1 MGIGSRLF
9 LIIFISLGL
18 GIFVSYIIAERDI
31 TDTFQKHIINELQN
45 QASLLV
51 EVVDEVN
58 SIQSL
63 NEADSLADRL
73 GSASNSRIT
82 LILSDGRVIGD
93 SDVDT
98 QNINNLDNHI
108 NRPEVQEA
116 FKNGRGW
123 SIRYSDTVEQQQMYY
138 AILDNNDV
146 SPNVIRIAVPYVNVD
161 SAIESLN
168 LSIILIALVAF
179 IVTSIASGI
188 AANYA
193 YRSIADLADATSK
206 IADADGKAKNK
217 DIKALPTQRT
227 DEFGNVAQSVSQI
240 SEELKSKINLIA
252 KQRDQFGSVLD
263 DLGEGIMV
271 ADISG
276 NITYE
281 NEQVSLILNKNE
293 LVGKK
298 ITDLDIKSLNYLLK
312 RAKKKKRA
320 DIEFEIELKD
330 KSTRWVLATMNQ
342 SKTTKEFILVVH
354 DITQLRRFSSM
365 RRDFIS
371 NVSHELRTPVSVIM
385 ANSETLVDGALEDKK
400 QAKVFAKAILHNAER
415 LSDMV
420 SSLLDLSRIDYGEL
434 KLNIEELS
442 INDCINDAIDSLKN
456 LGKRKNISIECSCSK
471 DKIVLADKNALERIL
486 NNLIENAFKYS
497 DPESIINISTRKI
510 KDYLEVSVKDNGRGV
525 PDQEKDFLFDRFY
538 RTADA
543 RATDEKGSGLG
554 IAIVK
559 NLVNNLNGEVGIKN
573 TYPNGSIFW
582 FTLPL
587 KNS

>member
-45 QASLLV
+45 QASLLA
-51 EVVDEVN
+51 EVVDEVDA
-58 SIQSL
+58 IGDL

-73 GSASNSRIT
+73 GSASNSRVT

-93 SDVDT
+93 SNIDT
-98 QNINNLDNHI
+98 QNINDMDNHI
-108 NRPEVQEA
+108 NRPEVQDA
-116 FKNGRGW
+116 FLKGSGW
-123 SIRYSDTVEQQQMYY
+123 SIRYSDTVKQQQMYF

-161 SAIESLN
+161 SAIGSLN

-193 YRSIADLADATSK
+193 YRSIADLAYATSK
-206 IADADGKAKNK
+206 IADADGKARKK
-217 DIKALPTQRT
+217 DLKALPTERT

-263 DLGEGIMV
+263 DLGEGIIV
-271 ADISG
+271 ADIDG
-276 NITYE
+276 KITYE

-298 ITDLDIKSLNYLLK
+298 ITDLNIKSLNYLLK

-320 DIEFEIELKD
+320 DIEFEIELND
-330 KSTRWVLATMNQ
+330 RSTRWVLATINQ

-371 NVSHELRTPVSVIM
+371 NVSHELRTPVSVIR
-385 ANSETLVDGALEDKK
+385 ANSETLVDGALDNKK
-400 QAKVFAKAILHNAER
+400 QSKVFAKAILHNAER

-434 KLNIEELS
+434 KLNIEELP
-442 INDCINDAIDSLKN
+442 INEHINKAIDSLKN
-456 LGKRKNISIECSCSK
+456 LGKRNNISITCSCSIG
-471 DKIVLADKNALERIL
+471 KIVLADKNALERIL

-497 DPESIINISTRKI
+497 DYQSTINISTKKV
-510 KDYLEVSVKDNGRGV
+510 KDYLEISVKDSGRGI
-525 PDQEKDFLFDRFY
+525 PDEEQDFLFDRFY
-538 RTADA
+538 RTAEA
-543 RATDEKGSGLG
+543 RATEEKGSGLG
-554 IAIVK
+554 LAIVK
-559 NLVNNLNGEVGIKN
+559 NLVNNLNGEVGVKN
-573 TYPNGSIFW
+573 AKPQGSIFW

-587 KNS
+587 KTS